1 MHLFVRTDPRLQHG
15 QSDLPFSCLNSTC
28 TSDELLLLEKT
39 LSVRCVASQKLRGSE
54 SGTVHR
60 AGGYLLVQ
68 CCLLLSLRC
77 GTGVSRGTC
86 HADSHKRDVLVP
98 CCYSPVL
105 ALRDSRSMSHR
116 CDQVTPSELY
126 VTAECSVA
134 VVISFFLD
142 TCPWHEKV
150 HWRRSRR
157 SRLAFLPPSG
167 LPQGRQCARK
177 VMRR

>member
-1 MHLFVRTDPRLQHG
+1 MHLFVRTDPHLQHG

-28 TSDELLLLEKT
+28 TTDELVLLEKP

-54 SGTVHR
+54 SGTAHR

-77 GTGVSRGTC
+77 GTSVSRGTC
-86 HADSHKRDVLVP
+86 HVDSHKRHVLVP

-105 ALRDSRSMSHR
+105 AFRDSWSMCHR

-126 VTAECSVA
+126 VTVKCST

-142 TCPWHEKV
+142 TCPRHEKV

-157 SRLAFLPPSG
+157 SRLAFLPSSG
-167 LPQGRQCARK
+167 LPQERQCARK